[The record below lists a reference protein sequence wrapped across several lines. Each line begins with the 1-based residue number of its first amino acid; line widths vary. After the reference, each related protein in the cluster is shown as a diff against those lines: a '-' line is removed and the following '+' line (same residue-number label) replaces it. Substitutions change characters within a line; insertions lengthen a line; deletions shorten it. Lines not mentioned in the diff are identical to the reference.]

1 MDKLSELSRFQ
12 ERQNI
17 VLQGF
22 DPISAGGFT
31 QLPNYLLNN
40 HDLTNNAKVVYAQ
53 QFPEGPKTPS

>member
-1 MDKLSELSRFQ
+1 MDKLSDLSRFQ

-31 QLPNYLLNN
+31 QIPQ
-40 HDLTNNAKVVYAQ
+40 VIEE
-53 QFPEGPKTPS
+53 F